1 MKIYVITS
9 ERYFGTFPRPF
20 YETECVFKNENK
32 AREYCEKN
40 SNSTKKYSYKEFEL
54 EERL

>member
-54 EERL
+54 EE

>member
-20 YETECVFKNENK
+20 NETVCVFKDENK
-32 AREYCEKN
+32 AKEYCEKN
-40 SNSTKKYSYKEFEL
+40 SNSIIRYSYKEFEL
-54 EERL
+54 EE